1 MQSISPQGRFNL
13 LQVIST
19 RPSREKADV
28 DTAHTSVR
36 LQFDDEVDDGEDL
49 RREHQLE
56 QGKNGN
62 VGGGNAIINRLFQ

>member
-1 MQSISPQGRFNL
+1 M
-13 LQVIST
+13 
-19 RPSREKADV
+19 